1 MSLALGNDA
10 PTRLVKSWF
19 PHDVAWGP
27 QRRAGEVKPQR
38 RWPTIITAAASALVL
53 VITVAGFAYTTTLNN
68 LQGNIT
74 SVDVAEQLGSDT
86 STAAPIVN
94 EEGNYSAM
102 NILLM
107 GSDTRQ
113 GKQNRGYGHADELG
127 GQRSDTTIL
136 LHVAA
141 DRKSAIAV
149 SIPRDTWITLPQ
161 CKNGGKTVGGY
172 EGKFNAAIEI
182 AGPACTLKAARELSG
197 LDIKN
202 FMVVDFGGFKNI
214 VDAIGGVE
222 ICLTEAVNDPM
233 SGLKLPAGE
242 STVTGEDALAFV
254 RARKTLG
261 DGSDISRIRRQ
272 QAFLSSLIRKVS
284 SNQLLLNP
292 VGLLDVLNA
301 ATESLTADS
310 QLADLN
316 NLRDFALSMK
326 ELKPSDITFVTLPWL
341 PRGDNE
347 NVLVNESKANAIF
360 DAMKNDTSWPPKK
373 DADQPLLKTAPENI
387 KVKVLNGTT
396 TPGLARK
403 VSDAL
408 KAEGYTVVA
417 VGNADSTDY
426 TESVV
431 EYDPNWDQSAKTLTY
446 AVEGATSEQ
455 ATGGKDTLTLIV
467 GSNYSTIKPVSISK
481 AAADQTAKLNTADET
496 YCAS

>member
-1 MSLALGNDA
+1 M
-10 PTRLVKSWF
+10 
-19 PHDVAWGP
+19 
-27 QRRAGEVKPQR
+27 
-38 RWPTIITAAASALVL
+38 TAAASALVL

-74 SVDVAEQLGSDT
+74 AVDVTEQLGTDAP
-86 STAAPIVN
+86 TAAPIVN
-94 EEGNYSAM
+94 DEGNYSAM

-113 GKQNRGYGHADELG
+113 GKENRGYGHADELT

-161 CKNGGKTVGGY
+161 CKKNGKTVGGY

-182 AGPACTLKAARELSG
+182 AGPGCTLKAARELTG

-202 FMVVDFGGFKNI
+202 FMVVDFGGFKSI
-214 VDAIGGVE
+214 VEAIGGVE
-222 ICLTEAVNDPM
+222 ICLSEAVDDPL
-233 SGLKLPAGE
+233 SGLKLPAGK

-261 DGSDISRIRRQ
+261 DGSDIGRIRRQ

-292 VGLLDVLNA
+292 VALLDVLNA

-326 ELKPSDITFVTLPWL
+326 DLKPSDITFVTLPWRD
-341 PRGDNE
+341 RGDNE
-347 NVLVNESKANAIF
+347 NVLMNDAKAKPIF
-360 DAMKNDTSWPPKK
+360 EAMRNDTSWPPKGNS
-373 DADQPLLKTAPENI
+373 DQPLLKTAPENI

-396 TPGLARK
+396 TPGLAK
-403 VSDAL
+403 KAADAL
-408 KAEGYTVVA
+408 KSEGYTVVS
-417 VGNADSTDY
+417 VGNADNTDY
-426 TESVV
+426 ATSVV
-431 EYDPNWDQSAKTLTY
+431 KYDPNWDQSAKTLTF
-446 AVEGATSEQ
+446 AVEGATSEE
-455 ATGGKDTLTLIV
+455 ATGGKDVITLIV
-467 GSNYSTIKPVSISK
+467 GSNFTEIRPVTISK
-481 AAADQTAKLNTADET
+481 AAADQTAKLNTADES

>member
-1 MSLALGNDA
+1 MSKH
-10 PTRLVKSWF
+10 RL
-19 PHDVAWGP
+19 
-27 QRRAGEVKPQR
+27 
-38 RWPTIITAAASALVL
+38 PTILTAVGSALVL
-53 VITVAGFAYTTTLNN
+53 VVTVAGFAYTSTLNR
-68 LQGNIT
+68 LQGNVAA
-74 SVDVAEQLGSDT
+74 VDVSEQLGTDV

-94 EEGNYSAM
+94 DEGDYSAM

-113 GKQNRGYGHADELG
+113 GKQNRGYGHADELT

-161 CKNGGKTVGGY
+161 CKKNGKTVGGY

-182 AGPACTLKAARELSG
+182 AGPACTLKAARELTG

-214 VDAIGGVE
+214 VEAIGGVE
-222 ICLTEAVNDPM
+222 ICLTEAVNDPL
-233 SGLKLPAGE
+233 SGLKLPAGK

-292 VGLLDVLNA
+292 VALLDVLNA

-326 ELKPSDITFVTLPWL
+326 DLKPSDITFVTLPWL

-347 NVLVNESKANAIF
+347 NVLMNAKKATPIF
-360 DAMKNDTSWPPKK
+360 EAMKNDTSWPPK
-373 DADQPLLKTAPENI
+373 ANSDQPVLKVEPANI
-387 KVKVLNGTT
+387 KVKVLNGTAT
-396 TPGLARK
+396 AGLAKK
-403 VSDAL
+403 VAGEL
-408 KAEGYTVVA
+408 TAEGYNVVGT
-417 VGNADSTDY
+417 GNADNTDY
-426 TESVV
+426 TDSVV
-431 EYDPNWDQSAKTLTY
+431 QYDPNWDQSAKTVTY
-446 AVEGATSEQ
+446 AVEGATSEEK
-455 ATGGKDTLTLIV
+455 AGAKDVVTVIV
-467 GSNYSTIKPVSISK
+467 GSNYTQILPVKIS
-481 AAADQTAKLNTADET
+481 AAASDQTAKLNTADES
-496 YCAS
+496 YCAN

>member
-1 MSLALGNDA
+1 MIL
-10 PTRLVKSWF
+10 
-19 PHDVAWGP
+19 
-27 QRRAGEVKPQR
+27 
-38 RWPTIITAAASALVL
+38 TAIGSALVL
-53 VITVAGFAYTTTLNN
+53 VVTVAGFAYTSTLNR
-68 LQGNIT
+68 LQGNVAA
-74 SVDVAEQLGSDT
+74 VDVTEQLGTDV

-113 GKQNRGYGHADELG
+113 GKENRGYGHANEIS

-161 CKNGGKTVGGY
+161 CKKDGKTVGGY

-182 AGPACTLKAARELSG
+182 AGPGCTLKAARELTG

-202 FMVVDFGGFKNI
+202 FMVVDFGGFKSI
-214 VDAIGGVE
+214 VEAIGGVE
-222 ICLTEAVNDPM
+222 ICLAQPVDDPL
-233 SGLKLPAGE
+233 SGLKLPAGK

-284 SNQLLLNP
+284 SSELLLNP
-292 VGLLDVLNA
+292 VALLDVLNA

-326 ELKPSDITFVTLPWL
+326 DLKPSDITFVTLPWRS
-341 PRGDNE
+341 RGDNE
-347 NVLVNESKANAIF
+347 NVLMNQDKAQAIF

-373 DADQPLLKTAPENI
+373 DPNQPLLKTAPENI

-396 TPGLARK
+396 TPGLAKK
-403 VSDAL
+403 VAAAMS
-408 KAEGYTVVA
+408 AEGYYVVST
-417 VGNADSTDY
+417 GNADNTNY

-431 EYDPNWDQSAKTLTY
+431 QYDPNWDQSAKTVTY
-446 AVEGATSEQ
+446 AVEGSTSEEDPG
-455 ATGGKDTLTLIV
+455 AKDVITVIV
-467 GSNYSTIKPVSISK
+467 GSNYSQILPVKISA